1 MAAYIEVERKRLPMA
16 RDDERVQI
24 AAAANGDDD
33 AFSEIVERYQKPV
46 YNLCYRLL
54 GNPGD
59 AEDASQEAFMK
70 AYRGLKKYDPERP
83 FMSWML
89 AISYNQCMDQ
99 LRRRRISWVG
109 LEALF
114 NRSDQ
119 QSPSAEI
126 AVDALGQAESVQK
139 ALSALSAN
147 DRAAVV
153 LKYWYDYSYD
163 EIAETLSLTNSAV
176 KSRLHRARRELVD
189 IWTAEQQALGEG
201 QNEVSP
207 A

>member
-1 MAAYIEVERKRLPMA
+1 MA
-16 RDDERVQI
+16 RDNERI
-24 AAAANGDDD
+24 FIDAAADGDDD

-54 GNPGD
+54 GNHGD

-70 AYRGLKKYDPERP
+70 AYRGLKKYDLQRP

-89 AISYNQCMDQ
+89 AIAYNQCMYQ

-119 QSPSAEI
+119 QSPSAEV
-126 AVDALGQAESVQK
+126 AVDAGEAESVQK
-139 ALSALSAN
+139 ALSALSAK

-153 LKYWYDYSYD
+153 LKYWCDYSYD
-163 EIAETLSLTNSAV
+163 EIAETLNLTNSAV

-189 IWTAEQQALGEG
+189 IWTAEQQAPGEG

>member
-1 MAAYIEVERKRLPMA
+1 MVRE
-16 RDDERVQI
+16 DERALI
-24 AAAANGDDD
+24 TAAADGDDD
-33 AFSEIVERYQKPV
+33 AFTEIVEQYQKPV

-54 GNPGD
+54 QDRGD

-70 AYRGLKKYDPERP
+70 AYRGLKKYDPQRP

-89 AISYNQCMDQ
+89 AIAYNQCIDQ
-99 LRRRRISWVG
+99 LRRRRITWVG

-114 NRSDQ
+114 DRSDQ
-119 QSPSAEI
+119 QSPSAEV
-126 AVDALGQAESVQK
+126 AVDARGEAEGVQK
-139 ALSALSAN
+139 ALSVLN
-147 DRAAVV
+147 TRDRAAVV
-153 LKYWYDYSYD
+153 LRYWYDYSYD

-189 IWTAEQQALGEG
+189 VWTAEPLAIGDG
-201 QNEVSP
+201 QNEVAP

>member
-1 MAAYIEVERKRLPMA
+1 MVH
-16 RDDERVQI
+16 DDERALI
-24 AAAANGDDD
+24 TAAAEGDDD

-46 YNLCYRLL
+46 YNLCFRLL
-54 GNPGD
+54 QNHGD

-70 AYRGLKKYDPERP
+70 AYRGLKKYDPQRP
-83 FMSWML
+83 FMSWIL
-89 AISYNQCMDQ
+89 AIAYNQCMDQ

-119 QSPSAEI
+119 QSPSAEV
-126 AVDALGQAESVQK
+126 AVAALNETESVQN
-139 ALSALSAN
+139 ALSALSAK

-189 IWTAEQQALGEG
+189 VWTAEQQALGEG

>member
-1 MAAYIEVERKRLPMA
+1 MA

-46 YNLCYRLL
+46 YNLCCRLL

-126 AVDALGQAESVQK
+126 GVDALGQAESVQK
-139 ALSALSAN
+139 ALSALSAD

-163 EIAETLSLTNSAV
+163 EIAEILSLTNSAV

>member
-1 MAAYIEVERKRLPMA
+1 MA
-16 RDDERVQI
+16 RDNERI
-24 AAAANGDDD
+24 FIDAAADGDDD

-54 GNPGD
+54 GIHGD

-70 AYRGLKKYDPERP
+70 AYRGLKKYDLQRP

-89 AISYNQCMDQ
+89 AIAYNQCMDQ

-119 QSPSAEI
+119 QSPSAEV
-126 AVDALGQAESVQK
+126 AVDAGEAESVQK
-139 ALSALSAN
+139 ALSALSAK

-163 EIAETLSLTNSAV
+163 EIAETLNLTNSAV
-176 KSRLHRARRELVD
+176 KSRLHRARRELAD
-189 IWTAEQQALGEG
+189 IWTAEQQAPGEG

>member
-1 MAAYIEVERKRLPMA
+1 MA
-16 RDDERVQI
+16 RDDERDLI
-24 AAAANGDDD
+24 TAAADGDDD
-33 AFSEIVERYQKPV
+33 AFSEIVDRYQRPV

-54 GNPGD
+54 GNHGD